1 MIDIVWLQVLQ
12 RVPTDYYDSLAIIT
26 VTGAELVIQQI
37 FKIERDFMVLRA
49 RTAGTGDLGRT
60 VILAYGQIDFMAFNR
75 KMSEEDVLKIFG
87 EPMPEIERPQPVM
100 YQAATMAPTT
110 PLPPAPPAFVP
121 IKPKPPAQN
130 VAAAAETA
138 EPPDEEAAPAQKP
151 GQVSKTILLARL
163 RERLAEKTR

>member
-1 MIDIVWLQVLQ
+1 MIDAVWLQVLQ
-12 RVPTDYYDSLAIIT
+12 RVPVDYYDSLAIIT

-60 VILAYGQIDFMAFNR
+60 IIVAYGQIDFMAFNR
-75 KMSEEDVLKIFG
+75 KMTEEDVLKIFG
-87 EPMPEIERPQPVM
+87 EPMPEIERPQAVM
-100 YQAATMAPTT
+100 YQPVGFAQPQPPTMPLPAPPSFVPQKPEPLPDEAASEAVAEEM
-110 PLPPAPPAFVP
+110 PPAP
-121 IKPKPPAQN
+121 
-130 VAAAAETA
+130 
-138 EPPDEEAAPAQKP
+138 KP